1 MAGARDQTRR
11 GVVRRFSARNRR
23 RGARVDRSR
32 ITLAVWRV
40 ARIAVPVVVVALAW
54 PPIHARVRNHPYF
67 GLADVVVLRRGHVTE
82 ADIRR
87 EAALRPGMPIWDV
100 DAAAIEARLLGLP
113 WIRAARVRRELPNRV
128 VIRVREYRPLA
139 IVRIE
144 HAERPLYYVAADGH
158 IFAPVDP
165 TDGRD
170 LPYVSGLDK
179 GDLEGPT
186 ARGPEAIREALAVLG
201 AAAAHANAFGDVSEV
216 HVGDRRG
223 VTIMPSRPAV
233 PIHLGHGEFDTKLA
247 RAAEV
252 LPRWAGRERE
262 VRSVSCEFGDQ
273 VIVRLRGTAGGM
285 GA

>member
-1 MAGARDQTRR
+1 MRR
-11 GVVRRFSARNRR
+11 LFARNRR
-23 RGARVDRSR
+23 RGGGVDRSR

-40 ARIAVPVVVVALAW
+40 ARVAVPLVVAALAW
-54 PPIHARVRNHPYF
+54 PAVHARVRSHPYF

-82 ADIRR
+82 AEIRR
-87 EAALRPGMPIWDV
+87 QAGLRPGMPIWDV
-100 DAAAIEARLLGLP
+100 DAPAIEARLQALP
-113 WIRAARVRRELPNRV
+113 WIRTASVRRELPNRV

-139 IVRIE
+139 IVRIA

-179 GDLEGPT
+179 ADLDGPE
-186 ARGPEAIREALAVLG
+186 ARGPEAIREALAVL
-201 AAAAHANAFGDVSEV
+201 AAATTHASAIGDVSEV

-233 PIHLGHGEFDTKLA
+233 PIHLGHGEFESKLA

-262 VRSVSCEFGDQ
+262 LRSVSCEFEDQ
-273 VIVRLRGTAGGM
+273 VIVRLRGV